1 LCLALILAVALGTT
15 AAAAQTAKGGVIK
28 GHIRFEGKH
37 PGNAIIRMGLDPLCN
52 RMNAGKR
59 VVQETVLASVDGSLA
74 NVFIRLQGSFPATPV
89 PSEPV
94 TIDQRGCVYEPRVV
108 GVRVG
113 QVLQVRNS
121 DNLLHNVHSL
131 SARGNTFN
139 VSEPKAGMVQQ
150 FRMKDEEVMF
160 RIKCDIHS
168 WMTAFV
174 GVVSNPYF
182 ARSDIAGVFQIA
194 NIPPGTYTLQAWH
207 ERFGSLTQTVR
218 VRGGATTDVQLSYT
232 AKEKPPTAELREL
245 RLQGTAFTAN

>member
-1 LCLALILAVALGTT
+1 VGLGTIEV
-15 AAAAQTAKGGVIK
+15 AAQAAKGGVIK
-28 GHIRFEGKH
+28 GHIRLAGKH
-37 PGNAIIRMGLDPLCN
+37 PGNPIIRMGLDPLCN

-59 VVQETVLASVDGSLA
+59 VVQEMVVASIDGSLA
-74 NVFIRLQGSFPATPV
+74 NVFIRLQDSFPATPV

-113 QVLQVRNS
+113 QFLQVRNS

-131 SARGNTFN
+131 SARGNSFN
-139 VSEPKAGMVQQ
+139 VSEPKAGMAQQ

-182 ARSDIAGVFQIA
+182 ARSDTAGVFQIA
-194 NIPPGTYTLQAWH
+194 NVPPGTYTLQAWH
-207 ERFGSLTQTVR
+207 ERYGSLTQMVR
-218 VRGGATTDVQLSYT
+218 VRSGVATDVELSYT
-232 AKEKPPTAELREL
+232 GNEKPPAAELREL
-245 RLQGTAFTAN
+245 RLEGGVFTAN